1 MNSSDQPTGSLG
13 AALANAER
21 LLASDPELAAE
32 QASEI
37 LVAVPGQPLAVLLL
51 GMAHRLA
58 GRTQRSLEVLATLVT
73 SQQQWA
79 PAHFEYGQSLATAG
93 KGEEAILALRRAVE
107 LKPDFAE
114 AWRVLAAHLEAI
126 GDHSGAGAAFARH
139 LQHSATEPRLLEA
152 GAALCDDRVGEAE
165 ALLRTYLKEHPTD
178 VAAIRMLAEVALRL
192 GRNQDAETLLTRC
205 LELAPGFTPAR
216 YNRAIALHRLGR
228 AAEART
234 DVERVLLADSRNPAF
249 RNLHAAI
256 LGRIGEFEQ
265 ALEVYAGV
273 LSEYPNQAKAWMSY
287 GHALKAAG
295 RGEECVA
302 AYRRCIELQPGFGEA
317 WWSLANLKT
326 HRFTAAEIGT
336 MRVQLARQDLG
347 IEDRLHF
354 EFTLGKAEEDAGRHA
369 ASFRHYEAGNHL
381 RRSMVRHDP
390 DDYTRHLERTREVL
404 TRAFLAS
411 RQGCGDPAPDPIL
424 VVGLPRAGSTLIEQI
439 LASHPQVEGTMELPD
454 VIAIARSLGGTGVG
468 NQGSYL
474 DRLAGLEPS
483 EFAALG
489 RRYLEGTRIQRKTAA
504 PFFVDKMPN
513 NFLHAGL
520 VHLMLPNAR
529 IIDARRHPMACCFSN
544 YKQHFARGQLFTY
557 DLEGIGRY
565 YRDYVALM
573 AHFDEVLPGRVHR
586 VFYERM
592 VEDTEGEVRRLLD
605 HCGLPFDEACLRFHE
620 NERAVRT
627 ASSEQVRQPI
637 YREGLEQWRYYEAF
651 LAPLREA
658 LGPVLEAYPD
668 VPPTGV
674 H

>member
-1 MNSSDQPTGSLG
+1 MNSGGQTTGSLG

-21 LLASDPELAAE
+21 LLATDPELAAE

-37 LVAVPGQPLAVLLL
+37 LVAVPGQPLALLLL

-58 GRTQRSLEVLATLVT
+58 GRTQRSLEVLGALAA
-73 SQQQWA
+73 SQQQWG
-79 PAHFEYGQSLATAG
+79 PAHFEYGQSLAAAG
-93 KGEEAILALRRAVE
+93 KGEEAIVALHHAVD

-114 AWRVLAAHLEAI
+114 AWRVLAGHLEAI
-126 GDHSGAGAAFARH
+126 GDHAGAGAAFARH
-139 LQHSATEPRLLEA
+139 LQHSAREPRLLEA
-152 GAALCDDRVGEAE
+152 GAALCDDRIAEAE
-165 ALLRTYLKEHPTD
+165 GLLREYLKEHPTD

-234 DVERVLLADSRNPAF
+234 DVERVLLADPRNPAF

-265 ALEVYAGV
+265 ALEVYSGV

-295 RGEECVA
+295 RGEECVS

-326 HRFTAAEIGT
+326 HRFTEGEMAT
-336 MRVQLARQDLG
+336 MREQLAREDLG
-347 IEDRLHF
+347 VEDHLHF
-354 EFTLGKAEEDAGRHA
+354 EFTLGKAEEDAGHHA
-369 ASFRHYEAGNHL
+369 ASFQHYEAGNRL

-390 DDYTRHLERTREVL
+390 DDYVRHLERTRQVL
-404 TRAFLAS
+404 TREFLEARRGS
-411 RQGCGDPAPDPIL
+411 GNPAPDPIL

-439 LASHPQVEGTMELPD
+439 LASHPLVEGTMELPD

-468 NQGSYL
+468 SQGSYL
-474 DRLAGLEPS
+474 DRLAELAAG
-483 EFAALG
+483 EFAELG
-489 RRYLEGTRIQRKTAA
+489 RRYLEGTRIQRKTDA

-513 NFLHAGL
+513 NFLHVGL
-520 VHLMLPNAR
+520 IHLMLPNAR

-557 DLEGIGRY
+557 DLAGIGRY

-573 AHFDEVLPGRVHR
+573 AHFDAVLPGRVHR

-637 YREGLEQWRYYEAF
+637 YREGLEQWRHYEAF
-651 LAPLREA
+651 LGPLREA
-658 LGPVLEAYPD
+658 LGPVLDGYPA

>member
-1 MNSSDQPTGSLG
+1 M
-13 AALANAER
+13 ALANAER

-37 LVAVPGQPLAVLLL
+37 LVAVPGQPLALLLL

-58 GRTQRSLEVLATLVT
+58 GRTQRSLEVLGALAA
-73 SQQQWA
+73 SQPAWA
-79 PAHFEYGQSLATAG
+79 PAHFEHGQSLATAG
-93 KGEEAILALRRAVE
+93 KGERAIVALRRAVE
-107 LKPDFAE
+107 LKPDFSE
-114 AWRVLAAHLEAI
+114 AWRVLAGHLEAI
-126 GDHSGAGAAFARH
+126 GDHAAAAAAFARH
-139 LQHSATEPRLLEA
+139 LQHSAREPRLLEA
-152 GAALCDDRVGEAE
+152 GAALCDDRIAAAE
-165 ALLRTYLKEHPTD
+165 ALLREYLREHPTD

-192 GRNQDAETLLTRC
+192 GRNQDAENLLTRC

-234 DVERVLLADSRNPAF
+234 DVERVLLADPRNPAF

-273 LSEYPNQAKAWMSY
+273 LAEYPNQAKAWMSY

-295 RGEECVA
+295 RSEECVA
-302 AYRRCIELQPGFGEA
+302 AYMRCIELQPGFGEA

-326 HRFTAAEIGT
+326 HRFTDADIQA
-336 MRVQLARQDLG
+336 MREQLSRQDLG
-347 IEDRLHF
+347 VEDRLHF
-354 EFTLGKAEEDAGRHA
+354 EFTLGKAEEDAGHHA
-369 ASFRHYEAGNHL
+369 SSFHHYEAGNRL
-381 RRSMVRHDP
+381 RRSLVRHDP
-390 DDYTRHLERTREVL
+390 EDYTRHLERSRHVL
-404 TRAFLAS
+404 TREFLES
-411 RQGCGDPAPDPIL
+411 RRGSGDPAQDPIL
-424 VVGLPRAGSTLIEQI
+424 IVGLPRAGSTLIEQI

-454 VIAIARSLGGTGVG
+454 VIAIARSLGGTGIG
-468 NQGSYL
+468 SQGSYL
-474 DRLAGLEPS
+474 DRLAELEPG
-483 EFAALG
+483 EFAGLG
-489 RRYLEGTRIQRKTAA
+489 RRYLDGTRIQRKTDA

-513 NFLHAGL
+513 NFLHVGL

-544 YKQHFARGQLFTY
+544 YKQHFARGQLFSY

-573 AHFDEVLPGRVHR
+573 AHFDQVLPGRVHR

-592 VEDTEGEVRRLLD
+592 VEDTEAEVRRLLD
-605 HCGLPFDEACLRFHE
+605 HCGLPFDDACLRFHE

-637 YREGLEQWRYYEAF
+637 YREGLDQWRHYEAF
-651 LAPLREA
+651 LEPLREA
-658 LGPVLEAYPD
+658 LGAVLEAYPD
-668 VPPTGV
+668 APRTGV

>member
-1 MNSSDQPTGSLG
+1 MNSSGEATGGLG

-21 LLASDPELAAE
+21 LLATDPELAAE

-51 GMAHRLA
+51 GIAHRLA
-58 GRTQRSLEVLATLVT
+58 GRTQRSLEVLDALAG

-79 PAHFEYGQSLATAG
+79 PAHFELGQSLAAAG
-93 KGEEAILALRRAVE
+93 KGEEAIIALRRAVE

-126 GDHSGAGAAFARH
+126 GDHAGASAAFARH
-139 LQHSATEPRLLEA
+139 LQHSAREPRLLEA
-152 GAALCDDRVGEAE
+152 GAALCEDRVAEAE
-165 ALLRTYLKEHPTD
+165 ALLRGYLKEHPTD

-234 DVERVLLADSRNPAF
+234 DVERVLLADPRNPAF

-295 RGEECVA
+295 RSEECVA

-326 HRFTAAEIGT
+326 HRFTDGERAT
-336 MRVQLARQDLG
+336 MREQLAREDLG
-347 IEDRLHF
+347 VEDRLHF
-354 EFTLGKAEEDAGRHA
+354 EFTLGKAEEDAGHHA
-369 ASFRHYEAGNHL
+369 VSFKHYEAGNGL

-390 DDYTRHLERTREVL
+390 DDYTRHLEHSRQVL
-404 TRAFLAS
+404 TREFMAS
-411 RQGCGDPAPDPIL
+411 RRDCGDPAADPIL
-424 VVGLPRAGSTLIEQI
+424 VLGLPRAGSTLIEQI

-468 NQGSYL
+468 SQGSYL
-474 DRLAGLEPS
+474 DRLAELEPA
-483 EFAALG
+483 EFIALG
-489 RRYLEGTRIQRKTAA
+489 RRYLEGTRIQRKTDA

-513 NFLHAGL
+513 NFLHVGL
-520 VHLMLPNAR
+520 IHLMLPNAR

-557 DLEGIGRY
+557 DLAGIGRY
-565 YRDYVALM
+565 YRDYVELM

-592 VEDTEGEVRRLLD
+592 VEDTEAEVRRLLD

-637 YREGLEQWRYYEAF
+637 YREGLEQWRHYEDF
-651 LAPLREA
+651 LGPLREA
-658 LGPVLEAYPD
+658 LGPILETYPT